1 MKRSFKKEVRLVMTV
16 KEIDRVAI
24 IKRIIK
30 KEITQ
35 NEASV
40 DLKISPRQVRR
51 LVKLFRLEGEAGL
64 IAKHKGGNRAFTDEF
79 KDNVLRNVALQYHD
93 FKPTFAAEKL
103 LERDNLKINKE
114 TLRQWM
120 IEEGLWKGRKRRT
133 ARIHQSRHRRT
144 GLGELVQ
151 IDGSHHDWFEGR
163 APKCC
168 LLVFI
173 DDATS
178 RLMHMRFESAE
189 TTMGYFRGVKDYVR
203 AHGRPVTFYSDKHG
217 IFKINTAGKS
227 EKLQGITQFHRA
239 LRELKID
246 IIYANSPQAKGRVER
261 SNQTLQDRLIKE
273 MRLRGIN
280 DIESAN
286 AYLPEFITAH
296 NTKFALKIDNLED
309 NHLPIGPLE
318 KRLDTICANHET
330 RILSKNLEF
339 QYENMIYKIKRHG
352 TGYSFRGAAVTVCEQ
367 TCGELKVYRGKELLV
382 HEVIGKNRHK
392 IEEVDR
398 KMVNVLVDAK
408 VLERK
413 REQACELKNRLASK
427 QKVRHGALPHTP

>member
-1 MKRSFKKEVRLVMTV
+1 MTV

-24 IKRIIK
+24 VKRVIR
-30 KEITQ
+30 KEITG
-35 NEASV
+35 EVASV
-40 DLKISPRQVRR
+40 EMGVSPRQVRR

-64 IAKHKGGNRAFTDEF
+64 IAKHKGGNRAFTAEF
-79 KDNVLRNVALQYHD
+79 KQNVLRNVELQYHD

-103 LERDNLKINKE
+103 LERDNLKVNKE

-120 IEEGLWKGRKRRT
+120 IENGLWKGKKRRT
-133 ARIHQSRHRRT
+133 ARIHQSRHRRS

-178 RLMHMRFESAE
+178 RLMHMRFEPAE
-189 TTMGYFRGVKDYVR
+189 TTMGYFRCVKDYVMI
-203 AHGRPVTFYSDKHG
+203 HGRPVAFYSDKHG
-217 IFKINTAGKS
+217 VFKVNTAGKN

-273 MRLRGIN
+273 MRLRGIS
-280 DIESAN
+280 DLESAN
-286 AYLPEFITAH
+286 AYLPEFIAAH
-296 NTKFALKIDNLED
+296 NAKFALIIDGLED
-309 NHLPIGPLE
+309 SHLPISQLE
-318 KRLDTICANHET
+318 KRLDMICAIHQT
-330 RILSKNLEF
+330 RVLSKNLEF
-339 QYENMIYKIKRHG
+339 QYGNMIYKIKRQG

-367 TCGELKVYRGKELLV
+367 TNGELKVYRGKELLV
-382 HEVIGKNRHK
+382 HEIIGKNRNK
-392 IEEVDR
+392 MKEVDR
-398 KMVNVLVDAK
+398 KEVNVVVDAK

-413 REQACELKNRLASK
+413 RQQASLLKNAIASK
-427 QKVRHGALPHTP
+427 PISTCGALPHTP